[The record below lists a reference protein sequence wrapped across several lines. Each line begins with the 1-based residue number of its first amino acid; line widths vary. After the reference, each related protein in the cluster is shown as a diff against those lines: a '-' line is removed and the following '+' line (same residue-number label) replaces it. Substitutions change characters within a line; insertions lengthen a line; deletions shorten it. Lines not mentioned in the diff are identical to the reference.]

1 MKRFVFSI
9 CAVFLCALPAYA
21 LTIDEAI
28 ELARANN
35 HRVKQ
40 YRHLTEAQENRVGSE
55 AAAFWPS
62 VDLDYTAVRSDEA
75 LVFGNPIIFQKQTQS
90 TATATASYNLF
101 SGLSDWHDVKSA
113 QALLQ
118 ASRYELQGVEA
129 DIVLEAKNTF
139 IEVLRAQQ
147 NVLVA
152 REAVT
157 LLQSQRRNAEL
168 QYRVGLTAKNE
179 LLKVEVELA
188 SAQQERIRTEGLLRV
203 AKRALERAIGVTM
216 SDDASLEELGEI
228 EKTAIDIDQL
238 ADIMYDKRSELAY
251 LTSRKKSREYTR
263 RSILGGYLPSIDLS
277 VSYSQFGERLATDG
291 RIDTLP
297 DEETQTLIT
306 ATWNLFGGLKTAR
319 DAAAERA
326 EILALEERVLDT
338 KQDLL
343 LQLRQAVEVHTVSA
357 ERIRVSKTAVAQA
370 EENYRITENQ
380 FKQRVADAT
389 KLLEAR
395 ILLTRSRSEYISS
408 IYNHHR
414 SIAAI
419 ERVIESKLENIK
431 SKSGG
436 PSGTEPER
444 KAEQ

>member
-9 CAVFLCALPAYA
+9 CAASLCALPAYA

-35 HRVKQ
+35 HRLKQ
-40 YRHLTEAQENRVGSE
+40 YRHLTRAQENRVGS
-55 AAAFWPS
+55 ARAAFWPA
-62 VDLDYTAVRSDEA
+62 VDLDYRAARSDNA
-75 LVFGNPIIFQKQTQS
+75 YDFAGQTFRKQTQS

-113 QALLQ
+113 KALLQ
-118 ASRYELQGVEA
+118 ASRYELRGVEA

-147 NVLVA
+147 NLLVA

-188 SAQQERIRTEGLLRV
+188 SALQERIRTEGLLRV
-203 AKRALERAIGVTM
+203 AKRALERAIGIAM
-216 SDDASLEELGEI
+216 SDDESFEELGEI
-228 EKTAIDIDQL
+228 EKAAIDIDRL
-238 ADIMYDKRSELAY
+238 ADIMYDNRSELAY
-251 LTSRKKSREYTR
+251 LKSRKKSREYTR

-291 RIDTLP
+291 RIDPLP

-306 ATWNLFGGLKTAR
+306 ATWNLFAGLKTAR

-357 ERIRVSKTAVAQA
+357 ERISVSKTSVAQA

-389 KLLEAR
+389 DLLQAR
-395 ILLTRSRSEYISS
+395 TLLTRSRSELTSS

-419 ERVIESKLENIK
+419 ERVIESPWASVK
-431 SKSGG
+431 SKSAG
-436 PSGTEPER
+436 PSRTESKQET
-444 KAEQ
+444 EQ